1 MKKADLCIRPGIPS
15 RICCDWGD
23 CGPNKVEHSRKVCM
37 WIHMYY
43 IFHLVDIIHYII
55 EPNMNWG
62 GLENCER
69 SKVSTETR
77 KISISSTQKFKMK
90 YNQ

>member
-1 MKKADLCIRPGIPS
+1 MNTYVL
-15 RICCDWGD
+15 
-23 CGPNKVEHSRKVCM
+23 
-37 WIHMYY
+37 Y
-43 IFHLVDIIHYII
+43 ISFSLHHTLYNRAKH
-55 EPNMNWG
+55 ELG

>member
-1 MKKADLCIRPGIPS
+1 
-15 RICCDWGD
+15 
-23 CGPNKVEHSRKVCM
+23 
-37 WIHMYY
+37 MYY
-43 IFHLVDIIHYII
+43 IFHLVNIIHHII

-62 GLENCER
+62 WGGGRLENCER
-69 SKVSTETR
+69 NKVSTETR

>member
-1 MKKADLCIRPGIPS
+1 
-15 RICCDWGD
+15 
-23 CGPNKVEHSRKVCM
+23 
-37 WIHMYY
+37 MYY